1 MLPGSGWS
9 RYNALNSL
17 ISARYNVSVI
27 VSVFSSTSHLPEQIS
42 VLLVA
47 VGRVL
52 AVEVGD
58 EIVNNL
64 VQAGKFRGEKWL

>member
-1 MLPGSGWS
+1 M
-9 RYNALNSL
+9 
-17 ISARYNVSVI
+17 SVI